1 MACFEWFYSGAPP
14 FNLQVLA
21 ACIFLMGTFTKIE
34 HVLFSTLQ
42 DIYARCIIYTMKV
55 QLATFSKNRKLSN
68 NFARQL
74 RYAILR
80 KKLSQWEWCLNIL
93 LSIYVKKIF

>member
-1 MACFEWFYSGAPP
+1 MACFEWFYSEAPP
-14 FNLQVLA
+14 SNLQVLA

-42 DIYARCIIYTMKV
+42 DIFARCIVYTMKV
-55 QLATFSKNRKLSN
+55 QLATFSKNRNLSN

-74 RYAILR
+74 AKRSCARNFPSGNGAEGCELISTHL
-80 KKLSQWEWCLNIL
+80 
-93 LSIYVKKIF
+93 